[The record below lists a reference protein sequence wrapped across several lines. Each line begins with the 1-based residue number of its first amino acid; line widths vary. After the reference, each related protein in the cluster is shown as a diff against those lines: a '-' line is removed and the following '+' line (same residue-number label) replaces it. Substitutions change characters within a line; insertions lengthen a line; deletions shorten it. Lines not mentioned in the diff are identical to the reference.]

1 MKNNKNDDVFLA
13 RWLNQ
18 ELTEEELA
26 GFKESSDYSL
36 YDKIAKVSAEFEAP
50 EFEKEKVLGGIKAK
64 LATANIKEKKSKVI
78 KMNWVYGAA
87 ASVLLLFSL
96 FYYVNQPVCYKTGYG
111 EQMAVTLPDGSE
123 VILNS
128 KSSIEYDENKWD
140 AQRKINLSGEAFFK
154 VEKGQKFSVL
164 TEYGEV
170 NVLGTQFNVNAS
182 NKFIEVHCFEGKV
195 KVVSEEVESI
205 LTKGRAFRNMD
216 KPEEWEIL
224 QSEPSWKN
232 GETSFKSIP
241 LKYVIRSIENQYGI
255 EIKSTNLDLKQ
266 KFTGSFTHANLEVA
280 LKTVFE
286 PMKIGVIFT
295 DSKTVRLVK
304 Q

>member
-1 MKNNKNDDVFLA
+1 MKNNKKDDVFLA

-18 ELTEEELA
+18 ELTKEELED
-26 GFKESSDYSL
+26 FKESSDYFL
-36 YDKIAKVSAEFEAP
+36 YDKIAMMSAQLEAP
-50 EFEKEKVLGGIKAK
+50 EFEKEKVLGNIKAK
-64 LATANIKEKKSKVI
+64 LATSDVTKKRAKVI
-78 KMNWVYGAA
+78 NLNWIYGAA

-111 EQMAVTLPDGSE
+111 EQMAITLPDGSE
-123 VILNS
+123 VLLNS
-128 KSSIEYDENKWD
+128 KSSIEYDEKKWD
-140 AQRKINLSGEAFFK
+140 SKRKLNLSGEAFFK
-154 VEKGQKFSVL
+154 VEKGEKFSVV

-182 NKFIEVHCFEGKV
+182 SKFIEVQCFEGKV
-195 KVVSEEVESI
+195 KVVSEDIESI

-255 EIKSTNLDLKQ
+255 EIKSTNLSAAAMSTPL
-266 KFTGSFTHANLEVA
+266 FLYVNTLLFIYYV
-280 LKTVFE
+280 V
-286 PMKIGVIFT
+286 
-295 DSKTVRLVK
+295 
-304 Q
+304 